1 MILPSWVQSIM
12 ALPPLRYYV
21 DVTYGILLKGIG
33 LDLLWDSIMAMVL
46 LVGAKARPLGEQCQG

>member
-1 MILPSWVQSIM
+1 M